1 MPRRRQFGSV
11 RQLKSGRWQARY
23 YGPDGVG
30 REAPE
35 TFLKERDAQVWLTLR
50 EAEIVRGE
58 WMDPDRGR
66 ELFGS
71 YAARWIE
78 QQKLGPRTREEYER
92 TYRLHVEP
100 FLGRRELG
108 RIKPDTIRTWRSKLL
123 TSGRSEDATAK
134 AYRLVR
140 SVMFTAVDDDL
151 IRRNPCRIKGAD
163 KARRAERSVAT
174 VKQVYALADLLGE
187 RWRAFILTAAF
198 TGIRWGELIALRRTD
213 IDLDARVIRVPRAFA
228 ELSGGRLVVV
238 PPKSE
243 ASERGVTMPDVLVGE
258 LTVHLDKFVGSDD
271 AALVFVGERGGTP
284 KRGSWRTTVKW
295 TTRVVKAGLPKGFTF
310 HDLRH
315 TGNHLASVSG
325 ASTRE
330 LMQRMG
336 HSTMRAALIY
346 QHATDERAREIADRL
361 NDVVERQA
369 KSGDKGTPDDED
381 GAAGV
386 LVSVP

>member
-1 MPRRRQFGSV
+1 MARRQFGSV

-23 YGPDGVG
+23 YGPDGIR

-35 TFLKERDAQVWLTLR
+35 TFPRERHAKVWLTLR

-92 TYRLHVEP
+92 IFRLQVEP

-108 RIKPDTIRTWRSKLL
+108 QVKPDTIRTWRSTLL

-140 SVMFTAVDDDL
+140 SVMYTAVDDDL

-163 KARRAERSVAT
+163 KARRSERSVAT

-187 RWRAFILTAAF
+187 RWRVFVLTAAF
-198 TGIRWGELIALRRTD
+198 TGIRWGELISLRRTD
-213 IDLDARVIRVPRAFA
+213 VDLVTRVIRVPRAFA

-243 ASERGVTMPDVLVGE
+243 ASERGVTIPEVLVGE
-258 LTVHLDKFVGSDD
+258 LAAHLNKYVGPDD
-271 AALVFVGERGGTP
+271 EALVFVGERGGTP
-284 KRGSWRTTVKW
+284 KRGSWRSTVKW
-295 TTRVVKAGLPKGFTF
+295 TKRVAEAGLPAGFTF

-315 TGNHLASVSG
+315 TGSHLASMSG

-361 NDVVERQA
+361 NEVVERETKA
-369 KSGDKGTPDDED
+369 RDGGTPDDDD
-381 GAAGV
+381 GTAGV
-386 LVSVP
+386 LVPAP